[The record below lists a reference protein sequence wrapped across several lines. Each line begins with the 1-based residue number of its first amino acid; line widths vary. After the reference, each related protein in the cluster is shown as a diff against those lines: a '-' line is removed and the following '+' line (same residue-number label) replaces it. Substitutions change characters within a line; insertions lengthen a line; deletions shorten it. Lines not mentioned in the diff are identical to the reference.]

1 MIYVGIDVHKTRS
14 TLVALDPS
22 TGEYCEC
29 TVLTQRDELVA
40 ALLKVPEPFVVGVEA
55 TLFAPAVTAWLREAH
70 IPVVQRPEQREDR
83 RGTQDVA
90 RHLLPVAA
98 GGRVSHRGC
107 ALAAESD

>member
-40 ALLKVPEPFVVGVEA
+40 ALMKVPEP
-55 TLFAPAVTAWLREAH
+55 WH
-70 IPVVQRPEQREDR
+70 
-83 RGTQDVA
+83 A
-90 RHLLPVAA
+90 RCSSTSTSC
-98 GGRVSHRGC
+98 GGRWSSESSRLRPGC
-107 ALAAESD
+107 GE